1 MSFLKLNATHLF
13 QFKTC
18 GLLQFDMIEHVQFN
32 AQSSRIGAGH
42 TFQIEATCLVELEG
56 ARVFQM

>member
-1 MSFLKLNATHLF
+1 
-13 QFKTC
+13 
-18 GLLQFDMIEHVQFN
+18 LLQFDMIEHVQFN